1 MILSDSKCFCQFFKL
16 NHTTGCY
23 WPSASMTVEV
33 VLGLE
38 NNSLFDQQD
47 YLFQRINY
55 IKEIKF
61 WQLYC
66 MLKVNGF
73 GRQNQFQ
80 LFGMTWNQSNFVL
93 SISQLNRFFT
103 PHFKVTLTSISL
115 SLFIFLYVKHFLIQF
130 TSFVLLCVRSLLSV
144 CFCMATI
151 LFLFL
156 NIFSNFSFC
165 FSCKLFYIIF
175 CQNTLWTNRTFFN
188 SI

>member
-1 MILSDSKCFCQFFKL
+1 
-16 NHTTGCY
+16 
-23 WPSASMTVEV
+23 MTVEV

-80 LFGMTWNQSNFVL
+80 LFGMT
-93 SISQLNRFFT
+93 
-103 PHFKVTLTSISL
+103 
-115 SLFIFLYVKHFLIQF
+115 
-130 TSFVLLCVRSLLSV
+130 
-144 CFCMATI
+144 
-151 LFLFL
+151 
-156 NIFSNFSFC
+156 
-165 FSCKLFYIIF
+165 
-175 CQNTLWTNRTFFN
+175 
-188 SI
+188 